1 MRVLLVTAGSRGD
14 VEPFVALA
22 HRAMR
27 AGHQVRL
34 ALPDNSGA
42 RVDDLDTVSL
52 GADFSRLIQ
61 SQGVSGREAMRS
73 FSTVVRPTM
82 RTVIVTTVSAALE
95 YEPDVIVAHPKIL
108 SAPIAADRLG
118 IPHIMAEI
126 VPVVTP
132 TRAFPAPGTV
142 PVSLGPL
149 NRLTYAAVGLSSRM
163 FAAELDEARTL
174 AGLPRGRRSRRAAS
188 LVPVSP
194 HLLPRPDDWP
204 SDVHITGAWTGATGA
219 SGVSGASGA
228 GTADERVERFIDGGP
243 FVYAGFGSMV
253 LGDPAERSRAIV
265 EAARTRGL
273 RVLLA
278 TGLGGL
284 AGDGLTGDVLTGD
297 DVLSVPSVDHTTV
310 LPRAVAAIHHGGAGT
325 VHAVARAGVPSIVVP
340 FFADQPFWGAQLHRI
355 GVAPAPIPVGRL
367 TAARVGAALD
377 AVDRYAA
384 AATDI
389 GLRMRDDD
397 GATTA
402 LDLIERYVPARG

>member
-1 MRVLLVTAGSRGD
+1 MLLVTAGSRGD

-27 AGHQVRL
+27 AGHEVRL

-73 FSTVVRPTM
+73 FSTVVKPTM
-82 RTVIVTTVSAALE
+82 RAVIVTTVTAALE
-95 YEPDVIVAHPKIL
+95 YEPEVIVAHPKIL
-108 SAPIAADRLG
+108 SAPIAADLLG

-142 PVSLGPL
+142 GVNLGPL
-149 NRLTYAAVGLSSRM
+149 NRLTFAAVGLSSRM

-204 SDVHITGAWTGATGA
+204 SDVHITGAWTEATGA
-219 SGVSGASGA
+219 SGASGARGA

-265 EAARTRGL
+265 EAARARGL

-284 AGDGLTGDVLTGD
+284 SGGGLAGD
-297 DVLSVPSVDHTTV
+297 DVLPVQSVDHTTV

-402 LDLIERYVPARG
+402 LDLIERYVPVRG

>member
-1 MRVLLVTAGSRGD
+1 MRMLLVTAGSRGD

-52 GADFSRLIQ
+52 GVDFSRLIQ

-73 FSTVVRPTM
+73 FSTVVKPTM
-82 RTVIVTTVSAALE
+82 RAVIVTTVTAALE

-108 SAPIAADRLG
+108 SAAIAADRLG

-142 PVSLGPL
+142 GVSLGPL

-174 AGLPRGRRSRRAAS
+174 AGLPPGRRSRRAAS

-194 HLLPRPDDWP
+194 HLLSRPDDWP
-204 SDVHITGAWTGATGA
+204 SDVHITGAWTGASEA
-219 SGVSGASGA
+219 SGASGASGA

-253 LGDPAERSRAIV
+253 LGDPVARSRAIV
-265 EAARTRGL
+265 EAARARAL

-284 AGDGLTGDVLTGD
+284 ADDDVLSGD
-297 DVLSVPSVDHTTV
+297 DVLSVQSVDHTTV

-384 AATDI
+384 AANDI

-397 GATTA
+397 GASTA
-402 LDLIERYVPARG
+402 LDLIERYVPVHG